1 MAILG
6 EIRKRPIL
14 LMGIIALALLAFL
27 VNPDTIDKLF
37 GKNPDILG
45 KVNGEKVTREEFNDQ
60 LFVLQQQAQQ
70 QGQPING
77 LEEQAWQMTVQSKLI
92 KQEFDKLGLDLNEDM
107 FWNQVQYDPMFAQNP
122 GLFDEKG
129 NFKVNDLKKEIETW
143 KTTNLEAYNNW
154 VKVRKSI
161 EYRIMARQLFAN
173 ISPGV
178 TVSKKE
184 AETMMKFRDQLANV
198 DFVKVDYVSFLG
210 KNPIKVTTQDLA
222 DYIKRFPK
230 RFKSQPSRNLGVV
243 YFAANASP
251 ADDAKAKAEIENLL
265 NVGSESSGGA
275 ENFRNTTN
283 DSMFVSLNSE
293 AQFDP
298 RYHPLNQLPQALQS
312 QIAGASVGQIFG
324 PYKEQDVYVVSKL
337 VGKKP
342 SDSTLARHILISF
355 KGNEASGGATRTQ
368 EQAKK
373 LADSVGAV
381 IKANPAKFA
390 EFVNLSSDT
399 NSAAQGG
406 ALGWSVSSQPQFV
419 PAFQAFVDQSPKGAT
434 GVVETQFGYHI
445 INIQD
450 KKAGSQTYKL
460 ANLVKRVKPS
470 ETTENEVDKNSR
482 RFIQQVQGKSFN
494 EFTNLAKKSNY
505 QYSNPKAAKRFDGRI
520 EGLGTEK
527 DEEILAW
534 AFDKK
539 REKGDTELFPIDG
552 TGGKVVVHLNG
563 KYDQELA
570 DPESVRGQ
578 IEPIVINEM
587 AAKKIMD
594 KINSG
599 KLTSLDAVAKA
610 FGTTKQNAQV
620 NMLNPMVGG
629 AMEPKVAGAAF
640 GVAKGKLSN
649 PVEGMT
655 GVYVVVKNSET
666 VNKQPGDAKQI
677 AQALTQQNGQMFGQ
691 MLMKSLQDNADIEDY
706 RTEVWDKVKQQQ

>member
-342 SDSTLARHILISF
+342 SDSTLARHILISY

-539 REKGDTELFPIDG
+539 REKGDTELFSIDG
-552 TGGKVVVHLNG
+552 TGGKIVVHLNG

-610 FGTTKQNAQV
+610 FGTAKQNAQV

-666 VNKQPGDAKQI
+666 INKQPGDAKQI